1 MASTFALTLAVGA
14 EYIAE
19 NPKRIWWAK
28 RKHAWA
34 IVIVIS
40 LGAEMLTEG
49 GAFIYSSDVSE
60 AQQKK
65 IIALETRLAA
75 RVISPAV
82 KADMTGRLRGFGG
95 QSFEMV
101 SYSEDPESVDLASE
115 IGMTLTDAGWSPKR
129 TAVMGIGEVI
139 AGVVVY
145 VNDDAP
151 ASAKE
156 AADALVATLNAN
168 HIVAVRRVGANNE
181 TGRLKVTVG
190 IKP

>member
-1 MASTFALTLAVGA
+1 
-14 EYIAE
+14 
-19 NPKRIWWAK
+19 
-28 RKHAWA
+28 
-34 IVIVIS
+34 
-40 LGAEMLTEG
+40 
-49 GAFIYSSDVSE
+49 
-60 AQQKK
+60 
-65 IIALETRLAA
+65 
-75 RVISPAV
+75 
-82 KADMTGRLRGFGG
+82 
-95 QSFEMV
+95 
-101 SYSEDPESVDLASE
+101 
-115 IGMTLTDAGWSPKR
+115 
-129 TAVMGIGEVI
+129 MGIGEVI